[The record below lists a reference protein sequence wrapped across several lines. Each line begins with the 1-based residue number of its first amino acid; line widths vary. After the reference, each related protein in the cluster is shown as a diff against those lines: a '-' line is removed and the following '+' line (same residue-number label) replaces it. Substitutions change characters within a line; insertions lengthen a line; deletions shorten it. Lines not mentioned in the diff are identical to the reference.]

1 MISLILVMFY
11 VPIFCTLYTVNENQ
25 LIFLTL
31 TLNAI
36 SSYGSNLFLST
47 NQCHCKPQA
56 IQICPAGKW
65 AMMLECELELHVLNK
80 WLTAECTSLHREM
93 RLTYVT
99 MKLKVSLDNISK
111 CFAMLHVFCIVVN
124 CIFSCLL
131 FFRILCIEMLH
142 VYQRVESSHETR
154 TGFFLFVSRIV
165 VFLFFFCKA
174 FILKRG
180 FHN

>member
-1 MISLILVMFY
+1 
-11 VPIFCTLYTVNENQ
+11 
-25 LIFLTL
+25 
-31 TLNAI
+31 
-36 SSYGSNLFLST
+36 
-47 NQCHCKPQA
+47 
-56 IQICPAGKW
+56 
-65 AMMLECELELHVLNK
+65 MMLECELELHVFNK
-80 WLTAECTSLHREM
+80 WLTAECTSLNREM

-165 VFLFFFCKA
+165 VFLFFFFVRLLYWNEDSTIKKKS
-174 FILKRG
+174 KRTSKHTYKMYTVKKY
-180 FHN
+180 FPPRRF

>member
-1 MISLILVMFY
+1 
-11 VPIFCTLYTVNENQ
+11 
-25 LIFLTL
+25 
-31 TLNAI
+31 
-36 SSYGSNLFLST
+36 
-47 NQCHCKPQA
+47 
-56 IQICPAGKW
+56 
-65 AMMLECELELHVLNK
+65 MMLECELELHVFNK

-124 CIFSCLL
+124 CIFSCLP

-154 TGFFLFVSRIV
+154 TGFFYLYQELL
-165 VFLFFFCKA
+165 LFFFFFFFVRLLYWNEDSTIQKKS
-174 FILKRG
+174 KRTSKHTYKMYTVKKY
-180 FHN
+180 FPPRRF